1 MLSILKR
8 FFDFCT
14 EEDRKKFY
22 TSLVL
27 GLLKAMIAAMRIPA
41 IALILN
47 ALIINKLSMTVIWQ
61 ATGILLLS
69 LVLNIFVTLK
79 ITMLQTEGGYHTCA
93 QKRIEIAEHIRYLP
107 MGYFNQNSLGKI
119 TSITTNTLESL
130 SNIATRVVIGESV

>member
-61 ATGILLLS
+61 ATGI
-69 LVLNIFVTLK
+69 
-79 ITMLQTEGGYHTCA
+79 
-93 QKRIEIAEHIRYLP
+93 
-107 MGYFNQNSLGKI
+107 
-119 TSITTNTLESL
+119 
-130 SNIATRVVIGESV
+130 